1 MQELL
6 VLVVKVLFND
16 NGVDDVGSD
25 TLEKQ
30 GDVRGAP

>member
-6 VLVVKVLFND
+6 VLVVKVLFKD

-25 TLEKQ
+25 TLEKE
-30 GDVRGAP
+30 GEVRGPP